1 MVMNMNIRVMVV
13 DDEYMIVDGMSSF
26 PWESYGC
33 ELVATAQNG
42 QEGLEKVG
50 EFQPDLLFSDIE
62 MPQMDGL
69 QFSAKA
75 REIND
80 KLKIVFL
87 TGYDNF
93 EFAQEAV
100 RVGASDYLLKPMNFV
115 KLDQLVKKI
124 CMEIREEKQES
135 KYYKDLQKT
144 FEKELPYIRSKFVN
158 DIVHGRIRNRY
169 DLEYQTNAVGI
180 HIEKYICIAIT
191 RENAHS
197 GREDCWP
204 EQYAFLNIGEEIFGE
219 FCKEVLCEYDDMNLQ
234 FNFILL
240 FGRDEGEKYCTEQG
254 IAASEKLKQ
263 VAAEMIRYKIC
274 IGMSGVET
282 DVYSMNEKYI
292 EACQACSQS
301 VYLGD
306 NTIVQYEDLDSVI
319 RQNYEI
325 TEGQKQRLFMKIYSG
340 QTNEANKDIEEMFS
354 GQDMELNDCKYM
366 ALDLLVACM
375 KYPFM
380 CRIKCKIQEEEYD
393 FSFLQDGIKVISN
406 ALSVEEIVQY
416 LSKGFG
422 LLAAQNNQNAEDRYQ
437 NIVGNIVAYL
447 QEHYSEDI
455 TLDSVAEQFHMSR
468 TYVSRLL
475 KRYANQSFLKMLIDI
490 RMEVARKMIM
500 EDKLKMYEIAEKV
513 GYNDFSYFIQAFKKK
528 YGVTPNDY
536 RKG

>member
-1 MVMNMNIRVMVV
+1 MSIRVMVV
-13 DDEYMIVDGMSSF
+13 DDEYMILDGMSSF

-50 EFQPDLLFSDIE
+50 EFQPDLVFSDIE
-62 MPQMDGL
+62 MPRMNGL
-69 QFSAKA
+69 EFSAEA
-75 REIND
+75 RKLND
-80 KLKIVFL
+80 KLKIIFL

-100 RVGASDYLLKPMNFV
+100 RLGASDYLLKPMNFV

-124 CMEIREEKQES
+124 CGEIREEKKES

-158 DIVHGRIRNRY
+158 DVVHGRIRNRY

-197 GREDCWP
+197 GREDSWP

-219 FCKEVLCEYDDMNLQ
+219 YCREVLCEYDDMNLQ
-234 FNFILL
+234 FNFIPL
-240 FGRDEGEKYCTEQG
+240 FGKEDGEKYCMEQA

-263 VAAEMIRYKIC
+263 VAEEMIRYKIC
-274 IGMSGVET
+274 IGLSGVAT
-282 DVYSMNEKYI
+282 DVYGMNEKYI

-306 NTIVQYEDLDSVI
+306 NTIVQYEDLDGVI

-340 QTNEANKDIEEMFS
+340 QN
-354 GQDMELNDCKYM
+354 MELNDCKYM

-406 ALSVEEIVQY
+406 ASAVDEIVQY

-422 LLAAQNNQNAEDRYQ
+422 LLAVQNNKNAEDRYQ
-437 NIVGNIVAYL
+437 NIVGNITSYL

-536 RKG
+536 RKM